1 MDLFRKHRTF
11 FIVLVST
18 YLLLVA
24 AYYFTAVGIRN
35 STFFLQMRRYLPCAV
50 AVALAC
56 DLWRRAG
63 YNYKMLLPH
72 AIVSFLWIW
81 VYPVCYWITYHNTFT
96 FIDKHFDQAFGAY
109 FFAFSVCLRLIL
121 LRRGKGQDTAVCQRG
136 FAFLHTAALIIPVV
150 QIIYFAYYKYPV
162 TEDASLALLQTNP
175 GEAKEYLLLN
185 FGFTGL
191 AGIVIFFIALFMTMY
206 KLNSLQEITADKI
219 KISSFGKKSVAVL
232 SVVILATVGYGAKM
246 FKDTGVMKTYV
257 AAGDYFTRANNFTVY
272 HKENFNNLTVTPSA
286 PVFAKPSTIIIVIG
300 ESASS
305 YYMSAY
311 SDTQNDNTPWLR
323 NMKKNDNF
331 VVFTHAYTSKCQT
344 VPALERAL
352 TEKNQYNDKEFNQSL
367 TVIDIAKKAGY
378 KTYWFSNQGYIG
390 GADTPITLV
399 AKTADHA
406 EWLSENKELNGK
418 YQYDGDLLK
427 CLEQVNPEENNFVV
441 LHFMGS
447 HEDCINRYPPE
458 FTKFGEPH
466 KFDTVLNYDN
476 SLAYTDYVLQQ
487 VHQYAINKLNLQ
499 AMLYFSD
506 HGGDPYRKR
515 HPDVAGFKSLQ
526 VPMFVYVS
534 DEYKN
539 LFKESVEV
547 FKKQKN
553 AYFTN
558 DMIYEVV
565 CNLLQIQSNH
575 YDESNSLLNSKYK
588 FTRETLTTNLGTRKL
603 TEDKEPRKDD

>member
-1 MDLFRKHRTF
+1 MDLFRKHKTF
-11 FIVLVST
+11 FLALIVV
-18 YLLLVA
+18 YLLLTA

-35 STFFLQMRRYLPCAV
+35 STLFLQMRRYLPCAV
-50 AVALAC
+50 AAALAC

-72 AIVSFLWIW
+72 AIVAFLWIW
-81 VYPVCYWITYHNTFT
+81 VYPVCYWITYHDTFT
-96 FIDKHFDQAFGAY
+96 FIDNHFDQAFGAY
-109 FFAFSVCLRLIL
+109 FFAFSVCLRLL
-121 LRRGKGQDTAVCQRG
+121 LLQRLKWQDNGVCQRG
-136 FAFLHTAALIIPVV
+136 FAFLHTVALIIPVV

-162 TEDASLALLQTNP
+162 TETAAIALLQTNP
-175 GEAKEYLLLN
+175 AEAKEYLLLN
-185 FGFTGL
+185 LGWIGI
-191 AGIVIFFIALFMTMY
+191 AGIFIFFVALFIFMS
-206 KLNSLQEITADKI
+206 KVNSLPRG
-219 KISSFGKKSVAVL
+219 ISSSIKFEKKSLAISL
-232 SVVILATVGYGAKM
+232 ILILVVGGYGIKM
-246 FKDTGVMKTYV
+246 FKSTGVMQTYV
-257 AAGDYFTRANNFTVY
+257 FAKEYFDRANQFQEY
-272 HKENFNNLTVTPSA
+272 HEQNFNNLSVTPSH
-286 PVFAKPSTIIIVIG
+286 PVFAEPSTIIMVIG

-311 SDTQNDNTPWLR
+311 GDTQNDNTPWLR
-323 NMKKNDNF
+323 SVKNNDNF
-331 VVFTHAYTSKCQT
+331 VAYTHAYTSKCQT

-352 TEKNQYNDKEFNQSL
+352 TEKNQYNTKEFNQSL
-367 TVIDIAKKAGY
+367 TVIDIARKAGY
-378 KTYWFSNQGYIG
+378 KTYWFSNQGYISD
-390 GADTPITLV
+390 ADTPITLV

-487 VHQYAINKLNLQ
+487 VHQYAVNKLNLQ

-526 VPMFVYVS
+526 IPLFVYVS

-539 LFKESVEV
+539 IFKESVEV

-588 FTRETLTTNLGTRKL
+588 FTRETLTTNLGTKKL